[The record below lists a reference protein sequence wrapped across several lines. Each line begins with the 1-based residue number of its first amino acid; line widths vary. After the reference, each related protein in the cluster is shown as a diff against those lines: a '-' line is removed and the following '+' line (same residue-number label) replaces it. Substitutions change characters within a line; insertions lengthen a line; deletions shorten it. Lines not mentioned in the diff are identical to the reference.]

1 MKIPHSLK
9 SSFAHEFVFAFVWMV
24 IIHPEFDKSKN
35 FGFLSISGNRNN
47 MLTKIRLAKK
57 DLCWENEEKEL
68 LPLFA

>member
-35 FGFLSISGNRNN
+35 FGFLSISGNRN
-47 MLTKIRLAKK
+47 KV
-57 DLCWENEEKEL
+57 ES
-68 LPLFA
+68 PQ